1 MYKTIQHQTLVI
13 SACTK
18 CANQENVTK
27 TEEYQ
32 KIETDES
39 RLLLKKNMWNN
50 MKYCIQNLQCIQWFN
65 LKILLISC

>member
-27 TEEYQ
+27 TENTKRLKQ
-32 KIETDES
+32 MNPPTIE
-39 RLLLKKNMWNN
+39 KKYV
-50 MKYCIQNLQCIQWFN
+50 KQYE
-65 LKILLISC
+65 ILYSKSSMHSMI